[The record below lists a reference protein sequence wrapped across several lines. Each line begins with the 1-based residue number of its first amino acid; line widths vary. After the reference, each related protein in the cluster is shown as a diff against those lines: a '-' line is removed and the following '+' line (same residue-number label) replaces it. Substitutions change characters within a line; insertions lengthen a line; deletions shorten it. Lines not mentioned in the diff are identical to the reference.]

1 MPGAG
6 EEMNWE
12 LIILNAAILT
22 GIGIIGYFLRDM
34 RTTVKEKFKEHDEKI
49 DCIEG
54 KYHDLREDLPQ
65 RFVMR
70 DDYIRA
76 LSGFGNKLEKIYE
89 AVSGLGERMAS
100 QERK

>member
-1 MPGAG
+1 
-6 EEMNWE
+6 
-12 LIILNAAILT
+12 
-22 GIGIIGYFLRDM
+22 
-34 RTTVKEKFKEHDEKI
+34 
-49 DCIEG
+49 
-54 KYHDLREDLPQ
+54 
-65 RFVMR
+65 MR